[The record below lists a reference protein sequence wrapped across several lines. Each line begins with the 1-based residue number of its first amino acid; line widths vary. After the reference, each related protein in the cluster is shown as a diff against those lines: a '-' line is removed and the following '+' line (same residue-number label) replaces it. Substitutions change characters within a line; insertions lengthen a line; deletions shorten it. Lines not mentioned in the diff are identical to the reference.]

1 MHLALYRKWR
11 PKSFED
17 VLSQSHITTTLKNEI
32 AKGQVGHAYLFTGS
46 RGTGKTT
53 CAKIFAKAVN
63 CPHAINGEPCHEC
76 EVCKGLEDGTILDVD
91 EMDAASN
98 NRVDDI
104 RALCEEANYTPV
116 TCKYRVYIIDEAH
129 MLTTS
134 AFNAF
139 LKVMEEPPAHVIFIL
154 ATTEVQKI
162 PPTIISRCQR
172 FDFHRI
178 ECNDIKIRLMDIAK
192 SEGVHLEEE
201 AADLIAH
208 LADGGMRDALSILDQ
223 AIAYS
228 DSITAEIVT
237 QIAGAAS
244 DEYLYQ
250 FHQVI
255 LQKNCGGALEL
266 IQDFYQQA
274 KDLYHLSQELIR
286 FYRDLL
292 VLQTTASSKRIIF
305 SSPDQRKKMEELAQS
320 MPVNQI
326 LNVIDALQE
335 LERTSL
341 RDNDF
346 RISFEISMIKL
357 CMSASEK
364 MENHVDLDEQSR
376 KPILVQQMSEHVEQK
391 TQSVQKTKNQLEF
404 SQSPSTNKKPA
415 VFQEWIEIL
424 DALRDKPS
432 CSMLNGFL
440 KGSQAFVLD
449 DRLYIQSVNGVVA
462 DKILEKK
469 EFIDQAI
476 FEVTGKKYRLLMKR
490 EKEKDM
496 HMQGNDSV
504 QRLLNQALD
513 EGISV
518 DEEV

>member
-104 RALCEEANYTPV
+104 RVLCEEANYTPV

-154 ATTEVQKI
+154 ATTEVYKI
-162 PPTIISRCQR
+162 PSTIISRCQR

-192 SEGVHLEEE
+192 NEGVHLEEE

-292 VLQTTASSKRIIF
+292 VLNTTASSKRIIF
-305 SSPDQRKKMEELAQS
+305 SGSDQRKRMEELAQS
-320 MPVNQI
+320 MQVHQI

-341 RDNDF
+341 QDSDF

-357 CMSASEK
+357 CMGTSEK
-364 MENHVDLDEQSR
+364 VENRVDFEEQSR
-376 KPILVQQMSEHVEQK
+376 KPILEQKMPDSDHAEQK
-391 TQSVQKTKNQLEF
+391 TQSAHETKSRLEL
-404 SQSPSTNKKPA
+404 SKSLSTNKKPV
-415 VFQEWIEIL
+415 VFEEWIEIL
-424 DALRDKPS
+424 DVLQGKPS
-432 CSMLNGFL
+432 CAMLNGFL

-496 HMQGNDSV
+496 QENAPV
-504 QRLLNQALD
+504 QRLINQALD

-518 DEEV
+518 DEDV